1 MTPNVTLCLCSRPLE
16 ITSRAIVEV
25 TQKPLKVSPH
35 PVSSWSAF
43 KNDTKASTL
52 DTNTNGKIDPNGDA
66 LSKEM
71 IEEDSL
77 L

>member
-1 MTPNVTLCLCSRPLE
+1 MGRRYGRRNDL
-16 ITSRAIVEV
+16 IH
-25 TQKPLKVSPH
+25 LKVGKSKIARARLAKRDN
-35 PVSSWSAF
+35 SDNWSAF

-52 DTNTNGKIDPNGDA
+52 DTNTNGKIDPNSDA

-71 IEEDSL
+71 IENEPL

>member
-1 MTPNVTLCLCSRPLE
+1 MGEGSRCEDDL
-16 ITSRAIVEV
+16 IH
-25 TQKPLKVSPH
+25 LKVGKSKIARARLAKRDN
-35 PVSSWSAF
+35 SENWSAF

-52 DTNTNGKIDPNGDA
+52 DTNTNGKIDPNSDA

-71 IEEDSL
+71 IENEPL